1 MKYQYRIVL
10 YRFALEQTNLKEYI
24 TLYFDS
30 ETVEVSFKGLISNDN
45 FSKGFFPILI
55 KYYDGSFQHNYKI
68 YSVIK
73 IPISKDAEENKCISI

>member
-10 YRFALEQTNLKEYI
+10 YRFALEKTNFKEYI

-30 ETVEVSFKGLISNDN
+30 ETVEVSFKGLISNDD
-45 FSKGFFPILI
+45 FSKDFFPILI
-55 KYYDGSFQHNYKI
+55 KYYDGNFQHNYKI

-73 IPISKDAEENKCISI
+73 IPISKDTEENKCISI